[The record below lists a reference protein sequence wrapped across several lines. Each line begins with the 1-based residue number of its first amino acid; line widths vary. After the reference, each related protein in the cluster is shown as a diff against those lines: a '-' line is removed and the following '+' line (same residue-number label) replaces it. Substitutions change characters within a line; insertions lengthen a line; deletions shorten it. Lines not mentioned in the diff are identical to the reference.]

1 MYVDKSDDIHACLGP
16 SDLVGI
22 PVKPGS
28 IDEGEVIYPW
38 EALVDFGYEPHIHAW
53 NMARG

>member
-1 MYVDKSDDIHACLGP
+1 VYVDKSDDIHACLGP